1 MIEEF
6 EWERIREDAEVEDRW
21 IALGNIPCESPIER
35 MLAAQLAP
43 HAERWGF
50 KLVSQFKHGPYR
62 YDFAVEKNGKI
73 IAVVECDGLEFHST
87 PEQIDRDVAKDLLA
101 NRSGFVVFHYSGTDI
116 HRDAWKC
123 AEEIIFRL
131 WGRA

>member
-73 IAVVECDGLEFHST
+73 IAVV
-87 PEQIDRDVAKDLLA
+87 
-101 NRSGFVVFHYSGTDI
+101 
-116 HRDAWKC
+116 
-123 AEEIIFRL
+123 
-131 WGRA
+131 